1 MRTERN
7 IFVRDAL
14 YNVVLQN
21 VQNIRC
27 IKHEIFLYNILD
39 TYRAKYF
46 FVHCVVQYCYAKCT
60 KYKMYIARNIF
71 LCVVLYNIVTQNAQ
85 NIRCVQRKIFLC
97 IIYTFLFSMKH
108 FSATEP
114 HFCTIFVLVAYKFVL
129 HSHFVSRMT
138 HNL

>member
-60 KYKMYIARNIF
+60 KY
-71 LCVVLYNIVTQNAQ
+71 
-85 NIRCVQRKIFLC
+85 
-97 IIYTFLFSMKH
+97 
-108 FSATEP
+108 
-114 HFCTIFVLVAYKFVL
+114 
-129 HSHFVSRMT
+129 
-138 HNL
+138 